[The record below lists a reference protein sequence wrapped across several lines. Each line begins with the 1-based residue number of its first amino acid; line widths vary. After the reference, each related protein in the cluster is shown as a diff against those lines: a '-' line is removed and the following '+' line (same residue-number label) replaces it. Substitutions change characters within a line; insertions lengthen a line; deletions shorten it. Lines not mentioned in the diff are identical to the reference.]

1 MNDNVLI
8 HHGIKGQKWGI
19 RRFQNE
25 DGTRTALGKKH
36 EKTLD
41 SYDSESNG
49 KSNAKQEYKQA
60 KKAYNKSF
68 NDYYNKSMQAYSLS
82 KEKRDANMDRLKKAM
97 NDADKLN
104 KAEKQYKT
112 ERKEVRAE
120 SKQNAKEIRK
130 SMTVGKKVAATVL
143 GGPLGSVNYAN
154 YKAAGYSDRKALG
167 KTYID
172 GMLTGG
178 LSTGHSTRV
187 RNKAAEREHFN

>member
-1 MNDNVLI
+1 MEDYVI
-8 HHGIKGQKWGI
+8 YHHGIKGQRWGV
-19 RRFQNE
+19 RRYQNE
-25 DGTRTALGKKH
+25 DGTRTAAGKKH

-41 SYDSESNG
+41 SYVDNNG

-60 KKAYNKSF
+60 K
-68 NDYYNKSMQAYSLS
+68 
-82 KEKRDANMDRLKKAM
+82 
-97 NDADKLN
+97 
-104 KAEKQYKT
+104 KQYKT

-120 SKQNAKEIRK
+120 SKQNAKDIRK
-130 SMTVGKKVAATVL
+130 NMSVGKKVATTVL

-154 YKAAGYSDRKALG
+154 YKAAGYSDKKALG